1 MVSFPKRIS
10 PQESAPSSV
19 MNSPREHNL
28 IITEFNRGSIPY
40 MRCARILRTPTL
52 LCLLLFCS
60 FTCLMLWMIYVQF
73 STLPGYMFQPL
84 RTIDQSFNDSL
95 MRIGGV
101 SRPNP
106 ETKDV
111 EDVILVSLTNE
122 KPRRETEA
130 ISNGNLLPILDFQ
143 DLGVNKKKVTLLI
156 IVSTAPARFERRQ
169 AIRGTWWKHCIG
181 DMVKC
186 VFITDGFIKDYFQRT
201 LTVSER
207 NTYKDM
213 ELQALQGGWE
223 FGLRFLHHIRWAMA
237 KFDFQ
242 YLLRIDD
249 DYFLCLKRLL
259 EEISLRPKDNLV
271 WGHFHCEAGITWID
285 ESFLLFSK
293 NIIQQFLAQNES
305 TMLCH
310 PHADQ
315 QIGIWLQDVK
325 IKQYFHDTRLYHDP
339 PASYAQQFKNAT
351 NLCSSYL
358 GLHGT
363 YANTM
368 WAFGKNANDGAKDV
382 YAIPPFSSFCQ
393 ATTFDYRKI
402 YPPYHFEP
410 KPCKDNP
417 SWNVADKMFTGR
429 EHH

>member
-52 LCLLLFCS
+52 LWLLLFCS

-181 DMVKC
+181 DMVSGC
-186 VFITDGFIKDYFQRT
+186 
-201 LTVSER
+201 R
-207 NTYKDM
+207 N
-213 ELQALQGGWE
+213 AIN
-223 FGLRFLHHIRWAMA
+223 F
-237 KFDFQ
+237 
-242 YLLRIDD
+242 
-249 DYFLCLKRLL
+249 
-259 EEISLRPKDNLV
+259 
-271 WGHFHCEAGITWID
+271 
-285 ESFLLFSK
+285 
-293 NIIQQFLAQNES
+293 
-305 TMLCH
+305 
-310 PHADQ
+310 
-315 QIGIWLQDVK
+315 
-325 IKQYFHDTRLYHDP
+325 RLYP
-339 PASYAQQFKNAT
+339 PPPPSP
-351 NLCSSYL
+351 
-358 GLHGT
+358 LHSPVIRLST
-363 YANTM
+363 
-368 WAFGKNANDGAKDV
+368 
-382 YAIPPFSSFCQ
+382 
-393 ATTFDYRKI
+393 
-402 YPPYHFEP
+402 
-410 KPCKDNP
+410 CKC
-417 SWNVADKMFTGR
+417 FR
-429 EHH
+429 